1 MKLTHFGDIDPAAL
15 EERYDVDIQLDG
27 RPIKLDLNFE
37 PLALTEATAKAI
49 NAFLADLASHVTKAK
64 LFVAKDLDNKKD
76 ATVKD
81 FIAFHVEELPPNSLA
96 KLLDLKSTMSKAKQL
111 VGKLVVERVGIY
123 PHARGDGFAIFDHT
137 FEGNKMVKG
146 RRAITDQI
154 IAVYLDAKGKIG
166 HLSHES

>member
-1 MKLTHFGDIDPAAL
+1 MKLTHFGDLDPAAL
-15 EERYDVDIQLDG
+15 EERYDVDIKLG
-27 RPIKLDLNFE
+27 GPIKLDLNLE
-37 PLALTEATAKAI
+37 PVALTEANAKAI
-49 NAFLADLASHVTKAK
+49 NAFLADLASHVKKAT
-64 LFVAKDLDNKKD
+64 LFVEKDLDNKQD
-76 ATVKD
+76 PTVKD
-81 FIAFHVEELPPNSLA
+81 FIEFHVEELPPRALA
-96 KLLDLKSTMSKAKQL
+96 KLLDLKSTQSKAKQL

-123 PHARGDGFAIFDHT
+123 PHAKGDGFAIFDLT